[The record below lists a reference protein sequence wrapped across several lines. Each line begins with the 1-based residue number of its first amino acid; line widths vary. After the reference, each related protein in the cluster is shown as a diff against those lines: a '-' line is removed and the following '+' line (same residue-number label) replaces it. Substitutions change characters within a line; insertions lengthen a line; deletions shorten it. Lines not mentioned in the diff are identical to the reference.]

1 MTRRRIY
8 VGTRKL
14 LAGLFGAVL
23 VFSACSAAASPT
35 PTVGGATPG
44 PTATTAAAPIEL
56 TLIEYQQLRID
67 ALKKVLPDFEAQ
79 MAAAGKNV
87 KVKLIENVSNDQEFL
102 TKITL
107 DYSTGAAADVM
118 EYGASAVP
126 DFAAANYLLDL
137 TARLNAWP
145 DWQQHF
151 FKVIRD
157 RTVDTNGKIW
167 WVPNGASYMMLFY
180 RKDVLVANGI
190 STEQPKTWAELI
202 TRMKDLQAKLGDCK
216 GGDGSCAIMY
226 PAGTAWGGGSFG
238 EGWIHVF
245 LGTGGKLFDDATG
258 KWIVRSKALTDSFG
272 FYQQMVANKLFP
284 YKPLLNANPWEPT
297 KYVAFPAGKLA
308 VTTQGSWGW
317 IYDWGAT
324 GAKPIPDIFN
334 AVSTW
339 QFPTED
345 GSPPFVW
352 ASENHTWTITAKTK
366 HPDEAFALVQF
377 LTSGKAAATM
387 AAAVGDVA
395 ARDDLATVAPYSDFP
410 ILVQGQEYLKTGKS
424 ILFPLGIGKIQDA
437 VAKATEDVISGS
449 MDAAAAAEEF
459 ATMVTASLGADKVE
473 NAP

>member
-1 MTRRRIY
+1 

-14 LAGLFGAVL
+14 LAALLGAVMI
-23 VFSACSAAASPT
+23 VSACAGTASPT
-35 PTVGGATPG
+35 PTAGGATPG
-44 PTATTAAAPIEL
+44 PTATTAAEPIEL

-79 MAAAGKNV
+79 MAAEGKNV

-126 DFAAANYLLDL
+126 DFAVANYLLDL
-137 TARLNAWP
+137 TDRLNAWP

-157 RTVDTNGKIW
+157 RTVDANGKIW

-180 RKDVLVANGI
+180 RKDVLEANGI

-216 GGDGSCAIMY
+216 GGDGKCAIMY

-238 EGWIHVF
+238 EGWVHAF
-245 LGTGGKLFDDATG
+245 LGTGGKLYNDATG
-258 KWIVRSKALTDSFG
+258 KWIVRSKALTDTFG

-284 YKPLLNANPWEPT
+284 YKPLLNPNPWEPT
-297 KYVAFPAGKLA
+297 KYVAFPAGNLA

-334 AVSTW
+334 VVGTW

-352 ASENHTWTITAKTK
+352 ASENHAWTVTAKTK

-387 AAAVGDVA
+387 AAAIGDVA

-424 ILFPLGIGKIQDA
+424 IVFALGIGKIQDA

-459 ATMVTASLGADKVE
+459 ATMVTESLGADKVE